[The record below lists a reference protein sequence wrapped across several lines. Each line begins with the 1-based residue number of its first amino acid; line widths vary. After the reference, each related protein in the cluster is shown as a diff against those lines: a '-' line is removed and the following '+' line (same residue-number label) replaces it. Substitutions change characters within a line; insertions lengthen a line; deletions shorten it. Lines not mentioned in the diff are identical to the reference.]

1 MKAFKGFDEK
11 LQCNPNGKPFQYEIG
26 KEYEHEGEVKPCS
39 RGFHA
44 CTSPLD
50 VLWYYPPSTSRYCEV
65 EVDDDSKGDN
75 DDSKVAS
82 KKIKIGAEIGV
93 FGLAKAHIEY
103 VKEHVTHHVNEND
116 SGAATAGEY
125 GAATAGDS
133 GAATAGRYG
142 AATAGDRG
150 AATAGDR
157 GAATAGNRGAATAGY
172 SGAATA
178 GYSGAATAGNRGAA
192 TAGRYGAATAG
203 DSGAATAG
211 YSGAATAGRYGAAT
225 AGEYG
230 AATAGEYG
238 AATSRGK
245 SATGDYGLSVA
256 RGNGVKVKGG
266 LNAVLVIAE
275 ESIWDCEIKDWKAV
289 VVDGEKIKADTWY
302 KLENGELVEVKK

>member
-1 MKAFKGFDEK
+1 MKAYKGFNEK
-11 LQCNPNGKPFQYEIG
+11 LQCSPNGKPFQYEIG

-50 VLWYYPPSTSRYCEV
+50 VLGYYPPNTSRYCEV

-82 KKIKIGAEIGV
+82 KRIKIGAEIGV
-93 FGLAKAHIEY
+93 VGLAKAHIEY

-116 SGAATAGEY
+116 SGAATAGDR
-125 GAATAGDS
+125 GAATAGE
-133 GAATAGRYG
+133 YG

-150 AATAGDR
+150 AATAGDS
-157 GAATAGNRGAATAGY
+157 GAATAGDRGAATAGY

-178 GYSGAATAGNRGAA
+178 GDR
-192 TAGRYGAATAG
+192 
-203 DSGAATAG
+203 
-211 YSGAATAGRYGAAT
+211 
-225 AGEYG
+225 
-230 AATAGEYG
+230 G

-245 SATGDYGLSVA
+245 SSTGDYGLSVA

-302 KLENGELVEVKK
+302 KLENGELVEVKE

>member
-1 MKAFKGFDEK
+1 MKAYKGFNEK

-93 FGLAKAHIEY
+93 VGLAKAHIEY

-116 SGAATAGEY
+116 SGAATAGY
-125 GAATAGDS
+125 
-133 GAATAGRYG
+133 
-142 AATAGDRG
+142 
-150 AATAGDR
+150 
-157 GAATAGNRGAATAGY
+157 RGAATAGY

-178 GYSGAATAGNRGAA
+178 GDR
-192 TAGRYGAATAG
+192 
-203 DSGAATAG
+203 
-211 YSGAATAGRYGAAT
+211 GAAT

-238 AATSRGK
+238 AATAGDRGAATSKGK
-245 SATGDYGLSVA
+245 SSTGDYGLSVA
-256 RGNGVKVKGG
+256 RGNNVKVKGG
-266 LNAVLVIAE
+266 LNAVLVIVE
-275 ESIWDCEIKDWKAV
+275 ENNWGCEIKDWKAV
-289 VVDGEKIKADTWY
+289 VVDGEKVKADTWY
-302 KLENGELVEVKK
+302 KLENGELVEVKE

>member
-1 MKAFKGFDEK
+1 MKAFKGFNEK
-11 LQCNPNGKPFQYEIG
+11 LQCSPNEKPFQYEIG

-93 FGLAKAHIEY
+93 VGLAKAHIEY

-116 SGAATAGEY
+116 RGAATAGYSGAATAGEY
-125 GAATAGDS
+125 GAATAG
-133 GAATAGRYG
+133 
-142 AATAGDRG
+142 
-150 AATAGDR
+150 
-157 GAATAGNRGAATAGY
+157 N
-172 SGAATA
+172 
-178 GYSGAATAGNRGAA
+178 SGAATAGNRGAA
-192 TAGRYGAATAG
+192 TAGN
-203 DSGAATAG
+203 S
-211 YSGAATAGRYGAAT
+211 
-225 AGEYG
+225 G

-238 AATSRGK
+238 AATSKGK
-245 SATGDYGLSVA
+245 SSTGDYGLSVA

-275 ESIWDCEIKDWKAV
+275 ENNWDCEIKDWKAV

-302 KLENGELVEVKK
+302 KLENGELIEVKE